1 MAESTTTVPDAA
13 DAANDADSDVSEKMR
28 NGRKRSRVAKASLST
43 ISDHGKAERPQKRFF
58 RQRAHCNPLSRSEGF
73 DYPMSPETMD
83 WATHFPDASWRA
95 RLEDTSTD
103 SANSGFHSSI
113 IGSSGSAW
121 DSSVDEDT
129 ALATAAAASQQHQ
142 DVFADVGC
150 GFGGLTVALANLYP
164 DAISIG
170 FEIRDKVTKYV
181 DQRILHLR
189 EEHPGKYQN
198 VSVMRTNAMRY
209 LPNIFR
215 KAQLTKMFFCFPDP
229 QFKKKKHRRRI
240 ISHGL
245 LAEYAYLLRPGVGR
259 LYHITDVPE
268 LHEWMASRCRA
279 HPCFEE
285 INADEALKNDPAVR
299 CMIESTEE
307 GKKVARGG
315 GSKFYAVF
323 RRKLDSY
330 ADVSQLA

>member
-1 MAESTTTVPDAA
+1 MMDAMAPALS
-13 DAANDADSDVSEKMR
+13 SELPKKPAR
-28 NGRKRSRVAKASLST
+28 GGRKRGRMQPAGAGASSSSSSSSASSPASSSAAAGEGAKVS
-43 ISDHGKAERPQKRFF
+43 RPQKRFF
-58 RQRAHCNPLSRSEGF
+58 RQRAHCNPLSRSDGF
-73 DYPMSPETMD
+73 DYPLSPARMD
-83 WATHFPDASWRA
+83 WAAHFPDATWRA
-95 RLEDTSTD
+95 RLEAIDAAS
-103 SANSGFHSSI
+103 
-113 IGSSGSAW
+113 
-121 DSSVDEDT
+121 
-129 ALATAAAASQQHQ
+129 ATAVAASQQRQ

-150 GFGGLTVALANLYP
+150 GFGGLTVALANIYP
-164 DAISIG
+164 EAVSIG

-181 DQRILHLR
+181 AQRILHLR
-189 EEHPGKYQN
+189 DEHPGSYQN

-268 LHEWMASRCRA
+268 LHEWMASHCRA

-285 INADEALKNDPAVR
+285 IDAEEALKDDPAVQ
-299 CMIESTEE
+299 CMIDSTEE
-307 GKKVARGG
+307 GKKVTRGG
-315 GSKFYAVF
+315 GSKYYAVF
-323 RRKLDSY
+323 RRVLDSD
-330 ADVSQLA
+330 AVITQLE

>member
-1 MAESTTTVPDAA
+1 MDSSAASTSSSSTLPAKAT
-13 DAANDADSDVSEKMR
+13 R
-28 NGRKRSRVAKASLST
+28 GGRKRGRRSAGDPGASSSPSAPSSALSSSAAGDAARVS
-43 ISDHGKAERPQKRFF
+43 RPQKRFF
-58 RQRAHCNPLSRSEGF
+58 RQRAHCNPLSRSDGF
-73 DYPMSPETMD
+73 DYPLSPASMD
-83 WATHFPDASWRA
+83 WAAHFPEVTWRA
-95 RLEDTSTD
+95 KLEALNIGETGDADAASATS
-103 SANSGFHSSI
+103 
-113 IGSSGSAW
+113 
-121 DSSVDEDT
+121 V
-129 ALATAAAASQQHQ
+129 AASQQQQ

-150 GFGGLTVALANLYP
+150 GFGGLTVALANIYP
-164 DAISIG
+164 EAVSIG

-181 DQRILHLR
+181 AQRILHLR
-189 EEHPGKYQN
+189 DEHPGQYQN

-209 LPNIFR
+209 LPNVFR

-268 LHEWMASRCRA
+268 LHEWMASHCRA

-285 INADEALKNDPAVR
+285 IDTEDALKNDPAVK
-299 CMIESTEE
+299 CMIDSTEE

-315 GSKFYAVF
+315 GSKYYAVF
-323 RRKLDSY
+323 RRVLDSD
-330 ADVSQLA
+330 AVVSQLE